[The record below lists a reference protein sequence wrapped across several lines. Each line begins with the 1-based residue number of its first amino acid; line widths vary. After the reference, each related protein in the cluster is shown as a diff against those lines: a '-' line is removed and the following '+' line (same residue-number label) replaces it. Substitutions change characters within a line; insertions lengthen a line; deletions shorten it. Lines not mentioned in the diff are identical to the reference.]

1 MRPLNF
7 EIHTFD
13 AINGTLVL
21 LDPIDHNTITIPQ
34 FDDTFRNGFDKK
46 IKLWQRTWH
55 EALDFFDS
63 TVNAN
68 ENTSVQNMNNG

>member
-1 MRPLNF
+1 
-7 EIHTFD
+7 
-13 AINGTLVL
+13 
-21 LDPIDHNTITIPQ
+21 
-34 FDDTFRNGFDKK
+34 
-46 IKLWQRTWH
+46 LWQRTWH